1 MFRLVFLLF
10 AAASIFG
17 AAPAYAQG
25 RMMPRSDVQTLDRI
39 LPGVASRYP
48 GTFYD
53 AEGPLPDA
61 SGALHY
67 RLKWMTPEG
76 RIIWLDTDAR
86 TGRVFSVQ
94 EGYQR
99 RYPSYGTP
107 PPYAP
112 PPVAYPPGPGFRG
125 GYGYPAHGYY
135 GGPHGGR
142 WNGQGG
148 YPGVWSGH
156 NGWHHGG

>member
-53 AEGPLPDA
+53 AEGPFPDA

-86 TGRVFSVQ
+86 TGHVIGRAP
-94 EGYQR
+94 GAWGGPPP
-99 RYPSYGTP
+99 PSYGYPRGGNFGYGP
-107 PPYAP
+107 PIVRPG
-112 PPVAYPPGPGFRG
+112 GPGRG
-125 GYGYPAHGYY
+125 W
-135 GGPHGGR
+135 GPHGGYR
-142 WNGQGG
+142 
-148 YPGVWSGH
+148 H
-156 NGWHHGG
+156 